1 MLNVLNITAPLFT
14 LIFLGYL
21 GVKTGLL
28 PANLLGGIARFVL
41 YFCVPGV
48 ILSNFLRDQA
58 QPIFIPEF
66 IQSYAIVGL
75 STLLLG
81 YLVNYFILRRS
92 SSDASVFALG
102 GSIPNSMFVGF
113 PVLMQALPDIAVQVL
128 VMCVLIENALV
139 MPIALLIADISSSN
153 ASSLPKRLY
162 QIGKRLIAN
171 PMLISVALGL
181 LLSSMEIYAPSY
193 LQITF
198 DMLAKAAAPAALI
211 FIGGSLVGHKIRG
224 DIGAIISVSSIKL
237 LLMPLLAMAVLYLSA
252 PLPGQYAAAMILT
265 CAAPMLSIYAII
277 AGNYGL
283 AKPAA
288 SIQVFATGA
297 SFITLNAFLAYLLG

>member
-14 LIFLGYL
+14 LILLGYL
-21 GVKTGLL
+21 AVKTGLL

-58 QPIFIPEF
+58 HPVFIPEF
-66 IQSYAIVGL
+66 LQSYALVGFG
-75 STLLLG
+75 TLILG
-81 YLVNYFILRRS
+81 YLINILILRRG

-113 PVLMQALPDIAVQVL
+113 PVLLQATPDIAVQVL

-139 MPIALLIADISSSN
+139 MPVALLFADISS
-153 ASSLPKRLY
+153 ASAASLPKRLY
-162 QIGKRLIAN
+162 QIGKRLITN
-171 PMLISVALGL
+171 PMLISVAVGL
-181 LLSSMEIYAPSY
+181 LLSSLDIYAPSY

-198 DMLAKAAAPAALI
+198 DMLAKAAAPAALV
-211 FIGGSLVGHKIRG
+211 FIGGSLVGNKIRG
-224 DIGAIISVSSIKL
+224 DIGAIVSVSATKL
-237 LLMPLLAMAVLYLSA
+237 LLMPLLAMAVLYFSA
-252 PLPGQYAAAMILT
+252 PLPGQFGAAMVLVS
-265 CAAPMLSIYAII
+265 AAPMLSIYAII

-283 AKPAA
+283 GKTAA
-288 SIQVFATGA
+288 SIQVFTTAA
-297 SFITLNAFLAYLLG
+297 SFITLNAFLVYLM